1 MAISVTKQLVKEL
14 CDAGVRPIYG
24 LVGDSLNPIVD
35 AVRPTEGI
43 DWVHIHNQQAAAF
56 AASAE
61 VRLTGREPPLG
72 PLRYCSGGVP
82 LRYCLHL

>member
-1 MAISVTKQLVKEL
+1 MAISVTKQLVEEL
-14 CDAGVRPIYG
+14 CDAEVRPIYG

-35 AVRPTEGI
+35 AGPRIEGI

-61 VRLTGREPPLG
+61 VRLTGRETPLG

-82 LRYCLHL
+82 LSYCLHL